1 MVNYNQGKIY
11 KLINEEL
18 KLIYIGSTCCDNL
31 KTRYDC
37 HRTKA
42 RLECVTSHRLFKTGK
57 CSIMLLENCVCL
69 SKKDLFNRERHWIEL
84 SKLDLDY
91 MCVNSNIP
99 NRSKKEYYLDKR
111 EHILNYQNNNKEQ
124 IKLTKQLYYIKNRE
138 LLKNKQKLYNYKK
151 KHGITL

>member
-1 MVNYNQGKIY
+1 
-11 KLINEEL
+11 
-18 KLIYIGSTCCDNL
+18 
-31 KTRYDC
+31 
-37 HRTKA
+37 
-42 RLECVTSHRLFKTGK
+42 
-57 CSIMLLENCVCL
+57 
-69 SKKDLFNRERHWIEL
+69 
-84 SKLDLDY
+84 